1 MVMKFVPKGVRM
13 NRNSILLF
21 ITMIFLSLTAAPK
34 QEVDMRQ
41 HEIAGLKNHLALQRD
56 SLHREI
62 AARWEAR
69 RKAVEQ
75 REVDKEEIARLSD
88 VQEKVFNA
96 AVAEKEKGYALER
109 RIEEVGKT
117 LDDTR
122 QQWSYVQSVMTD
134 LLDKESDAPGGFFPT
149 DYDSA
154 RVRLEEINRSFR
166 KRAGV
171 TSAVRKLARYSAST
185 LADQCQLT
193 TEKATVLPDGE
204 EQVPMTVARFG
215 SVFGYGICED
225 GRLYTIAQSGREGND
240 RYRIRP
246 IKNPV
251 LVQYLTARFET
262 WVADGAPSGPVMMD
276 IMQNDQS
283 GVLLSGKKESR
294 SERLRQFIRAGGPVM
309 IPLGILPLWALVIII
324 IKLIQF
330 SGRQF
335 SVKHIFRRLTRYLD
349 NDDIGGARSFLQKKK
364 GSAIRTAQP
373 CLHPATTSRKVAE
386 SAVKEVLY
394 TESSRLGRHLN
405 TLAVIA
411 GVAPLMGLLGTVT
424 GMIRLFEV
432 ITRFG
437 TGDPKLLAGGI
448 SEALITTEIGLI
460 IAVPVLLIHN
470 FLRNCKNGITAQ
482 LQIGALQLM
491 NRLFPEKG
499 K

>member
-1 MVMKFVPKGVRM
+1 MKII
-13 NRNSILLF
+13 SILPLVF
-21 ITMIFLSLTAAPK
+21 SLVSSLTGAPK
-34 QEVDMRQ
+34 KEAVDTRR
-41 HEIAGLKNHLALQRD
+41 HEIVKLKNQLALQRD

-88 VQEKVFNA
+88 VQEKVFNSS
-96 AVAEKEKGYALER
+96 VAEKEKGYALER

-117 LDDTR
+117 LDDIR

-134 LLDKESDAPGGFFPT
+134 LLDKESAAPGGFFPT

-154 RVRLEEINRSFR
+154 RVRLEAIKRSYR
-166 KRAGV
+166 KRANV
-171 TSAVRKLARYSAST
+171 TAVVRKLARYSEAT
-185 LADQCQLT
+185 LADQHQLST
-193 TEKATVLPDGE
+193 VKATVLPDGE

-215 SVFGYGICED
+215 SVFGYGIGED
-225 GRLYTIAQSGREGND
+225 GRLYTIAQSGREGTD
-240 RYRIRP
+240 RYRIKQ
-246 IKNPV
+246 IENPA
-251 LVQYLTARFET
+251 LTQHLTTQFET
-262 WVADGAPSGPVMMD
+262 WVANGYPSGTILMD
-276 IMQNDQS
+276 VMQNDQS

-294 SERLRQFIRAGGPVM
+294 KERLWRFARAGGPVM
-309 IPLGILPLWALVIII
+309 IPLAILPLWAFVLII
-324 IKLIQF
+324 IKLLQF
-330 SGRQF
+330 SGRRF
-335 SVKHIFRRLTRYLD
+335 TVKRTFRRLIRYLD
-349 NDDIGGARSFLQKKK
+349 NDDIGGARSFLQKRN
-364 GSAIRTAQP
+364 GSAIRTAEP
-373 CLHPATTSRKVAE
+373 CLHPATASRKVAE

-394 TESSRLGRHLN
+394 TESSRLGSHLN

-411 GVAPLMGLLGTVT
+411 GVAPLLGLLGTVT

-460 IAVPVLLIHN
+460 IAVPVLLMHN